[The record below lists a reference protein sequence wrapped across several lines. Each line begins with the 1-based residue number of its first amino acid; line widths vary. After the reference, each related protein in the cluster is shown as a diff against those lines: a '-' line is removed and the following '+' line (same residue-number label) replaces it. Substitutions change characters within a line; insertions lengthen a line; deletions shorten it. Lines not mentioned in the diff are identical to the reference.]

1 MTDQQPQAKP
11 VEHTELGEH
20 IEHTMDSVR
29 VQASVEACWAV
40 GVDVAA
46 YPLWVE
52 NIRSV
57 EVFSTDDRGRP
68 LTARFEAEGLG
79 RGTSYVLAYDLSE
92 EPRRLAWHLVSGD
105 LTREIEGRYT
115 FHDVTEE
122 SGMPVTE
129 VVYELTIDLA
139 VPLPSFVK
147 RRAEDKIV
155 KSALHRFK
163 LRVEDLSGRN

>member
-1 MTDQQPQAKP
+1 MP
-11 VEHTELGEH
+11 VEHTVV
-20 IEHTMDSVR
+20 EHTVASVQ
-29 VQASVEACWAV
+29 VQATVEACWAV

-52 NIRSV
+52 NLSSV
-57 EVFSTDDRGRP
+57 EILSTDDRGRP

-92 EPRRLAWHLVSGD
+92 EPYRLSWNLVSGD
-105 LTREIEGRYT
+105 LTREIEGRYA
-115 FHDVTEE
+115 FHDMTEE
-122 SGMPVTE
+122 SGLPLTDVD
-129 VVYELTIDLA
+129 YELTIDLA
-139 VPLPSFVK
+139 VPLPGFVK